1 MQVECSS
8 CAKEINIPDN
18 KIPQDQAF
26 NLTCPGCKT
35 KMRVDHHLKTPASD
49 PTGSLDAASLVV
61 DEEFEDDEAIE
72 IYDEHDQIALILDR
86 QNDDL
91 WTAALTDLEYKLQR
105 AKSPEHAVHKMRF
118 NEYHVVV
125 FHEKYGDFSLET
137 SPLYEYIKDMPM
149 HTRRKTFIAMVGD
162 KFKTLDNMEA
172 LAYSVNLVI
181 NQKDVDQMET
191 ILKKSIGDNDTFYRI
206 YRETMT
212 ALGKL

>member
-1 MQVECSS
+1 
-8 CAKEINIPDN
+8 
-18 KIPQDQAF
+18 
-26 NLTCPGCKT
+26 
-35 KMRVDHHLKTPASD
+35 
-49 PTGSLDAASLVV
+49 
-61 DEEFEDDEAIE
+61 
-72 IYDEHDQIALILDR
+72 
-86 QNDDL
+86 
-91 WTAALTDLEYKLQR
+91 
-105 AKSPEHAVHKMRF
+105 MRF